1 MESPQHDQTLYER
14 IGGESV
20 IERLLDHF
28 YHRITHDSEIG
39 HFFTHVPVDKLKR
52 MQREFFAMATD
63 GPVTYSGRP
72 LSQVHHP
79 LAISRREFE
88 RFTGHLVTTLEE
100 VGIDEQDRHEILAK
114 INLYAGEITNDL
126 GDAD

>member
-28 YHRITHDSEIG
+28 YHRITHDGEIG
-39 HFFTHVPVDKLKR
+39 HYFTHVPVDKLKR

-63 GPVTYSGRP
+63 GPVTYGGRP

-79 LAISRREFE
+79 LAISRREFQ
-88 RFTGHLVTTLEE
+88 RFTGHLLATLEE

-114 INLYAGEITNDL
+114 INLYADEITNDL